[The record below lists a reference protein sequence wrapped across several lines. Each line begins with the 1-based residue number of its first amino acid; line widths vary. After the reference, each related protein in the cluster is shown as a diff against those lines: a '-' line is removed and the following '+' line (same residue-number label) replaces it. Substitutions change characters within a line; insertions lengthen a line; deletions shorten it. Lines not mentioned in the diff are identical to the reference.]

1 MATQQTPDA
10 ALMRAWG
17 LSVEDYTDA
26 VIDELEPLIP
36 VLVDATYAEADD
48 YTWRFTPT
56 GVARAEELESKAAS

>member
-1 MATQQTPDA
+1 MATQQTSDT
-10 ALMRAWG
+10 ALMQAWG

-48 YTWRFTPT
+48 YTWRFSPT
-56 GVARAEELESKAAS
+56 GVARAEDAGSKEAS